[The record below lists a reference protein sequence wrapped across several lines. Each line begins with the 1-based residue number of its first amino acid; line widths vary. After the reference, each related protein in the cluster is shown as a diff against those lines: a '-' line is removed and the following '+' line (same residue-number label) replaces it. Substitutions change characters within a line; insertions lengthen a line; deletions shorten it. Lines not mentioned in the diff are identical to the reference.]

1 MRYFSTRGHAD
12 PIAAKEAI
20 LKGLANDGG
29 LFVPEQMPEKMDISR
44 LSDLS
49 YGDLAQMILSRFF
62 DDYAAGELS
71 SCINGAYSAMNFDT
85 PAISP
90 SIVLDEAASVLELWH
105 GPTCAF
111 KDLALT
117 ILPRLLTTAYND
129 QKQTGT
135 VAILTATS
143 GDTGKAALA
152 GFADVPHTAITVFY
166 PRNGVSPIQELQ
178 MRTSP
183 GNNVNVI
190 AVNGNFD
197 DCQRLVKEAVA
208 WVHLPSGVRLCSA
221 NSINIG
227 RLVPQIV
234 YYFAAYQDLLKQKK
248 IAPGEEVLFAVP
260 TGNFGDILAGWLAK
274 QIGLPVKKLICAS
287 NSNRVLTDFLE
298 SGTYSI
304 HRPFHVTMSP
314 SMDILISSNLERLLY
329 FKSNGDSAFV
339 ETCMGQLSAA
349 GQYTVPSTMLES
361 IRQDFGGYSCSEEQ
375 CAEEIRN
382 TWNKHHYLMDPHTA
396 VAAEGLR
403 QYREASGDHTQAVIL
418 STASPYKFAGNVLK
432 AVNGSIVSDPFAA
445 MDRLSEETG
454 TKVPSPLARLASLPL
469 RFDRTIEVKDGIE
482 LIQKQMEELAHD

>member
-20 LKGLANDGG
+20 LKGLADDGG
-29 LFVPEQMPEKMDISR
+29 LFVPEKLPEKIDITN

-49 YGDLAQMILSRFF
+49 YSDLAQMILSRFF
-62 DDYAAGELS
+62 DDYAKDELA
-71 SCINGAYSAMNFDT
+71 SCISGAYSRINFDT
-85 PAISP
+85 PAIAP
-90 SIVLDEAASVLELWH
+90 TAALDESTSVLELWH

-117 ILPRLLTTAYND
+117 ILPRLLTAAYND

-178 MRTSP
+178 MRTAR
-183 GNNVNVI
+183 GNNVNVV

-197 DCQRLVKEAVA
+197 DCQRLVKEAVPA
-208 WVHLPSGVRLCSA
+208 IHLPAGVRLSSA

-234 YYFAAYQDLLKQKK
+234 YYFAAYQDLVRNHT
-248 IAPGEEVLFAVP
+248 IAPGEEILFAVP

-298 SGTYSI
+298 SGIYSI

-329 FKSNGDSAFV
+329 FKSHGDTSFV
-339 ETCMGQLSAA
+339 ETCMEQLKAA
-349 GQYTVPSTMLES
+349 GQYTVSSTMLES
-361 IRQDFGGYSCSEEQ
+361 IRQDFAGYSCSEEQ
-375 CAEEIRN
+375 CVEEIKAA
-382 TWNKHHYLMDPHTA
+382 WNKHHYLMDPHTA
-396 VAAEGLR
+396 VAAEGLS
-403 QYREASGDHTQAVIL
+403 QYRLSSGDDTKAVIL

-432 AVNGSIVSDPFAA
+432 AVDGTIVLDPFAA
-445 MDRLSEETG
+445 MNRLSEETG
-454 TKVPSPLARLASLPL
+454 TRVPSPLAELNSLPL
-469 RFDRTIEVKDGIE
+469 RFDKTIEVKDGID